1 MKRLLVVLMA
11 LVVAVMMFPVS
22 IVAADAPI
30 DYTPP
35 ITIKDYGDPYYTDG
49 VNEWITADT
58 PISLTATDDES
69 GVDYTAYRVWYN
81 GEWTDW
87 LT

>member
-1 MKRLLVVLMA
+1 VTKSQKEEGDEKDICYINSA
-11 LVVAVMMFPVS
+11 GSGGDGVS
-22 IVAADAPI
+22 PTSMVAADAPI

-58 PISLTATDDES
+58 PILPDCHRRRFGSRL
-69 GVDYTAYRVWYN
+69 Y
-81 GEWTDW
+81 
-87 LT
+87 